1 MRNFTEDIASIIR
14 ATWYDLPGIEPLEV
28 DDELA
33 EVHNTVDGDNLYI
46 KNEMYK
52 CPGLRKIHLETA
64 KLGSLDILHSVY
76 WPDPKYNLPIF
87 GCDLVSTP
95 TVTTAAIVDVSPISG
110 TNRIHD
116 RISEV
121 SNNFNSFTENRE
133 LPKWATV
140 FSPHCKFMRLS
151 KEIEKA
157 WFYQVVM
164 EYLII
169 VCDEVRNAQPASPLA
184 TAQRMADQIR
194 YSNQQKKNDK
204 TRRILEKCFNE
215 EWADNYINKIL
226 FDV

>member
-64 KLGSLDILHSVY
+64 RLGNLDILHSVY
-76 WPDPKYNLPIF
+76 WPDPKYKLPIF

-110 TNRIHD
+110 CDRIHD
-116 RISEV
+116 RIAVISD
-121 SNNFNSFTENRE
+121 NFNSFTENRE
-133 LPKWATV
+133 LPEWATV

-169 VCDEVRNAQPASPLA
+169 VCDEVRNAQPGSPLV

-226 FDV
+226 FDA